1 MVSTTNPE
9 QVYHESIKKIVVIS
23 QKRAKVPAKN
33 YEILI
38 CTTDSNE
45 FWRCTPNFTILQI
58 HAQWR

>member
-1 MVSTTNPE
+1 MVSTTNPKE
-9 QVYHESIKKIVVIS
+9 VYHEIIKKFVMS

-45 FWRCTPNFTILQI
+45 FWSCTPNFTILQI